1 MNDTRP
7 PLPLN
12 PLRAFAVASRH
23 RSFTA
28 AARELGVTQVAVSR
42 QIALLE
48 DYLGVQLF
56 ERDSRSARLTDIG
69 RAFGQEILEHFEG
82 LERATARLLNVERA
96 NTIQLRVY
104 PTVAHFW
111 LLPRL
116 SRFTLQFPGLRVR
129 LDTRVEPLDFRGTQL
144 DVAIQL
150 GNGPWRD
157 ARARKLF
164 DERVDVVCSPVYAA
178 RTAPLDAAEHV
189 GKGEL
194 LHSRYRRRAWEQWA
208 QAKKVSLDHL
218 RGIEYD
224 SSLLT
229 YSAAAQGFGLAVGQ
243 IDLLAGELAAE
254 RLVAPLNQPV
264 LTGQAFHVIWPTTL
278 SVSTKTRKFI
288 DWLLLEAG
296 ERPEFFRQQG

>member
-1 MNDTRP
+1 MNGTRP

-69 RAFGQEILEHFEG
+69 RAFGQEIFEHFEG
-82 LERATARLLNVERA
+82 LERATARLLNVERT
-96 NTIQLRVY
+96 NTVHLRVY

-116 SRFTLQFPGLRVR
+116 SRFTSQFPGLRVR

-164 DERVDVVCSPVYAA
+164 DERVDVVCSPGYAA
-178 RTAPLDAAEHV
+178 EIAPLDSAEHV

-208 QAKKVSLDHL
+208 QVRKVPLDYL

-229 YSAAAQGFGLAVGQ
+229 YSAAAQGFGLAIGQ
-243 IDLLAGELAAE
+243 IDLLANELAAE
-254 RLVAPLNQPV
+254 RLVAPIDQPV

-278 SVSTKTRKFI
+278 SVNTKTRKFI

-296 ERPEFFRQQG
+296 EAPEFFRKQA